1 VAAPSPQIIPIPV
14 ADAGALIATA
24 ADALVASARERVPD
38 LAHALVLLPNLFAAG
53 EFKQCLLRSSQQPA
67 LILPRVST
75 YSQLAGD
82 TGEADLQSAARAVW
96 LCGALRARNW
106 FDDATRWG
114 VCRELGSLFDELTA
128 HNLALPQDLAQFRE
142 QLRAAYGSGVL
153 RGIDFEARLVSELW
167 YALEGSGAASPAATR
182 KLSLAKLAAGSTG
195 PLAAVLLERPSPEQE
210 AFFSAWSRRHP
221 VLLTLFAPESAKATS
236 VTGFLQT
243 AWPAQDSVAGESG
256 QSSPA
261 LMQRAEMLRDD
272 NAISPL
278 AGKVTLF
285 SAATAEQEAEA
296 AVLSIRS
303 WLHDG
308 AACIAVVAQDR
319 LVARRLRALL
329 ERERILVSDEAG
341 WKLSTT
347 SAATVIS
354 RWLDVVAEGFHHRD
368 LLDLLKSPFAF
379 SDLSTDSR
387 QERVHRLELVIRR
400 ENIVEGLDA
409 VAMAVARFD
418 GDQGVEGGL
427 RQLVERLRDA
437 ARVQLQRRGEAG
449 MPLGAWLTRLE
460 VALRILGIVQGL
472 EHDAAGCQLLDL
484 LRTRS
489 EALADDRQ
497 PFAFHEWRGWLN
509 GEFEA
514 AKFLDTAI
522 ESPVVFTQLAA
533 TRLRR
538 FDKVLVLGADALHLP
553 GAPAVTRFF
562 NQRVRANLGLPAADA
577 ANETLRRDLI
587 ALIAVTGEV
596 RISWQG
602 QRDGEPNAPAA
613 LVDLL
618 RAVHRHGFDD
628 SLAAAELA
636 SWLRDEE
643 PEFVPQAGEPSHDF
657 PRRPP
662 RPQAP
667 GLTPARISVSGYAS
681 LVACPYQFF
690 ARHMLRLNEADEVE
704 EQVAKRDFGDAV
716 HRILNAFH
724 RQVPLVS
731 ALPGAASLQLLNELG
746 EREFA
751 PLLARNPLAAGFH
764 AEWKAMMGHYAEWQR
779 EREAEGWRFH
789 AAEVRREQ
797 SLPLSDG
804 ASLMLTGRLD
814 RIDVD
819 PAGGFAVLDYK
830 TQQAAVLK
838 KNAVAPDE
846 EVQLASYALLLDLGG
861 GLPVQAGYIALE
873 RRGVS
878 AVSYLGDLGEIAA
891 ATAFRLDT
899 AFTAMRAGAPL
910 PAQGTASVCGFCEM
924 RGLCRRDY
932 WERE

>member
-1 VAAPSPQIIPIPV
+1 VAAPSPQINLIPV

-24 ADALVASARERVPD
+24 ADALVASARECIPD

-53 EFKQCLLRSSQQPA
+53 EFKQCLLRSSQRPA

-75 YSQLAGD
+75 YAQLTGD
-82 TGEADLQSAARAVW
+82 TGEAELQDAARTVW
-96 LCGALRARNW
+96 LCGALRTRNW
-106 FDDATRWG
+106 FDDAMRWG

-128 HNLALPQDLAQFRE
+128 NNLALPQDLAQFRE

-167 YALEGSGAASPAATR
+167 YALEGSGAASPAASR
-182 KLSLAKLAAGSTG
+182 KLGLAKLAAASAG
-195 PLAAVLLERPSPEQE
+195 PLAAVLLEQPSPEQE
-210 AFFSAWSRRHP
+210 AFFEAWSQRHP
-221 VLLTLFAPESAKATS
+221 VLLTVFAPEAAKTTS

-243 AWPAQDSVAGESG
+243 TWPVQNSASGEPV
-256 QSSPA
+256 PA
-261 LMQRAEMLRDD
+261 LMSRAALLRHD
-272 NAISPL
+272 NAVSPL
-278 AGKVTLF
+278 AGRLTLF
-285 SAATAEQEAEA
+285 GAANAEQEAEA
-296 AVLSIRS
+296 AVLSIRG
-303 WLHDG
+303 WLHDR
-308 AACIAVVAQDR
+308 AASVAVVAQDR

-329 ERERILVSDEAG
+329 ERQRILVSDEAG

-379 SDLSTDSR
+379 SDVSTDSR
-387 QERVHRLELVIRR
+387 QARVHRLELIIRR
-400 ENIVEGLDA
+400 ENVVEGLDA
-409 VAMAVARFD
+409 VAAAVARFD
-418 GDQGVEGGL
+418 SEQGTEGGL
-427 RQLVERLRDA
+427 RQLVERLRGA
-437 ARVQLQRRGEAG
+437 ARVQLPRRGEAG
-449 MPLGAWLTRLE
+449 MPLGAWLARLDE
-460 VALRILGIVQGL
+460 ALRILGIVQGL
-472 EHDAAGCQLLDL
+472 EQDAAGCQLLEL

-509 GEFEA
+509 GEFETA
-514 AKFLDTAI
+514 TFLDTAI

-553 GAPAVTRFF
+553 GGPAVTRFF
-562 NQRVRANLGLPAADA
+562 NQRVRANLGLPGADA

-587 ALIAVTGEV
+587 ALIAVAGEV

-602 QRDGEPNAPAA
+602 QRDGEPNAPAP

-618 RAVHRHGFDD
+618 RAVHFHGFDD
-628 SLAAAELA
+628 GLAAAELA
-636 SWLRDEE
+636 SWLRDERAD
-643 PEFVPQAGEPSHDF
+643 FVLQAGAPAPDF
-657 PRRPP
+657 PRQPP

-724 RQVPLVS
+724 RQIPLVS
-731 ALPGAASLQLLNELG
+731 ALPGPAAMQLLDELG

-751 PLLARNPLAAGFH
+751 PLLTRNPLAAGYR
-764 AEWKAMMGHYAEWQR
+764 AEWKAMVGHYLEWQR
-779 EREAEGWRFH
+779 KREAEGWRFH

-804 ASLMLTGRLD
+804 ASLVLTGRLD

-830 TQQAAVLK
+830 TRQASALRK
-838 KNAVAPDE
+838 DAATPDE
-846 EVQLASYALLLDLGG
+846 DVQLASYALLLDLGG

-873 RRGVS
+873 RQGVG
-878 AVSYLGDLGEIAA
+878 AVSFQGDLGEIAA

>member
-1 VAAPSPQIIPIPV
+1 VAAPSPQINPIPV

-53 EFKQCLLRSSQQPA
+53 EFRQCLLRSSQQPA
-67 LILPRVST
+67 LILPRIST
-75 YSQLAGD
+75 YSQLTGD
-82 TGEADLQSAARAVW
+82 TGEADLQGAARAVW
-96 LCGALRARNW
+96 LYGALRTRNW
-106 FDDATRWG
+106 FEDATRWG

-167 YALEGSGAASPAATR
+167 YALEGSGAPSPAARR
-182 KLSLAKLAAGSTG
+182 KLNLAKLAAGSNG
-195 PLAAVLLERPSPEQE
+195 PLAAVLLEQPSPEQQT
-210 AFFSAWSRRHP
+210 FFSAWSRRHP
-221 VLLTLFAPESAKATS
+221 VLLTVFAPEAGKTTS

-243 AWPAQDSVAGESG
+243 TWPAQNSVAGEPR
-256 QSSPA
+256 QPLPA
-261 LMQRAEMLRDD
+261 LMQRSALLRRD
-272 NAISPL
+272 NAMSPL
-278 AGKVTLF
+278 ACRLTLF
-285 SAATAEQEAEA
+285 GAANAEQEAEA
-296 AVLSIRS
+296 AVLSIRG
-303 WLHDG
+303 WLRHR
-308 AACIAVVAQDR
+308 AQSVAVVAQDR

-379 SDLSTDSR
+379 SDVGTDLR
-387 QERVHRLELVIRR
+387 QERVHRLELIIRR

-409 VAMAVARFD
+409 VAAAVARSD
-418 GDQGVEGGL
+418 GEQEAEGGL
-427 RQLVERLRDA
+427 RQLIERLRNA
-437 ARVQLQRRGEAG
+437 ARVQLPRRGEAG
-449 MPLGAWLTRLE
+449 VPLGAWLARLHE
-460 VALRILGIVQGL
+460 ALQILGVVQGL
-472 EHDAAGCQLLDL
+472 EHDAAGCQLLEL

-509 GEFEA
+509 GEFETA
-514 AKFLDTAI
+514 TFLDTAI

-587 ALIAVTGEV
+587 ALIAVSGEV

-602 QRDGEPNAPAA
+602 QRDGEPNAPAP

-618 RAVHRHGFDD
+618 RAVHRQGFGDG
-628 SLAAAELA
+628 LAAVELA
-636 SWLRDEE
+636 SWLRDEK
-643 PEFVPQAGEPSHDF
+643 PDLVPQAGTPAPDF
-657 PRRPP
+657 PRRSP

-667 GLTPARISVSGYAS
+667 GLTPTRISVSGYAS

-724 RQVPLVS
+724 RQVPSVS
-731 ALPGAASLQLLNELG
+731 ALPGPASLQLLDELG
-746 EREFA
+746 ECEFA
-751 PLLARNPLAAGFH
+751 PLLTRNPLAAGFR
-764 AEWKAMMGHYAEWQR
+764 AEWKAMMGHYIQWQR

-789 AAEVRREQ
+789 AAEIRREQ

-804 ASLMLTGRLD
+804 TSLVLTGRLD

-819 PAGGFAVLDYK
+819 AAGGFAVLDYK
-830 TQQAAVLK
+830 TRQAGDLK
-838 KNAVAPDE
+838 KEAATPDE
-846 EVQLASYALLLDLGG
+846 DVQLASYALLLDLGG

-873 RRGVS
+873 RQGVS
-878 AVSYLGDLGEIAA
+878 AVPYQGDLGGIAA

-910 PAQGTASVCGFCEM
+910 PAQGTASACGFCEM

-932 WERE
+932 WESE